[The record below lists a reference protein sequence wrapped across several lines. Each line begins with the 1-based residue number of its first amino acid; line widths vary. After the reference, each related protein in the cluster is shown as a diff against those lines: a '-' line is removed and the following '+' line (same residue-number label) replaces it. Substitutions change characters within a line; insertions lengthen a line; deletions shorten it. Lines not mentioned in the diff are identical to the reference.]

1 MNDEAT
7 TNPLDLHS
15 EWEAAETVLE
25 RVKHSC
31 FAMHLLYRRKFL
43 DAKRRLSYYDVPIIV
58 FSALNSVLIA
68 GGKDFVPADVLQI
81 LTCLLAVIVGIIQA
95 LKNFFKIDENREN
108 CLTAYKDLFRLFCEI
123 SLLLDQPR
131 HTRGIEPRKYTIDK
145 GNEYQAIMNKGIL
158 LEDDRTKRNPI
169 YEDHHP
175 YRPHRSGLSDL
186 FHDMPNSNVPTKRP
200 NASNRNVTTPR
211 RMPLGKRPRSV
222 LGRARTRRPRNPSD
236 TSGDASGTSND
247 VPTEITPTS
256 DELVVTVEDLAH
268 GPYESASD

>member
-1 MNDEAT
+1 M
-7 TNPLDLHS
+7 
-15 EWEAAETVLE
+15 
-25 RVKHSC
+25 
-31 FAMHLLYRRKFL
+31 
-43 DAKRRLSYYDVPIIV
+43 SYYDVPIIV

-68 GGKDFVPADVLQI
+68 GGKDFVPADALQI

-158 LEDDRTKRNPI
+158 LDDDRTKRNPI

-186 FHDMPNSNVPTKRP
+186 FHDMPDKDVKVKTAK
-200 NASNRNVTTPR
+200 TPR
-211 RMPLGKRPRSV
+211 KLRAGKRPRSSFV
-222 LGRARTRRPRNPSD
+222 SAIATRRRNPSD
-236 TSGDASGTSND
+236 TSDNATGTSTETTPEI
-247 VPTEITPTS
+247 VPAPEELAITI
-256 DELVVTVEDLAH
+256 EDLAH